1 VYFENIFV
9 NIKKG
14 SIEITHVRKGITVKR
29 NYETHEKPY
38 KEP

>member
-1 VYFENIFV
+1 VFLENLFV

-14 SIEITHVRKGITVKR
+14 AIEITHVKKGITAKK
-29 NYETHEKPY
+29 NDGAHEKPY